1 MFRHWVLWVALA
13 GTGWQAL
20 AADEAGT
27 VKTVRGSVT
36 LEREGKGLPAAPGQK
51 VQVSDRIV
59 TGADSSAGLVLR
71 DGSILTAGA
80 NSVLQLDKFAFNP
93 TTYAGQMDVNLKKGK
108 LSVISGKID
117 KTDPEAV
124 RFRSS
129 GVTLGVRGTEF
140 IIETTGEQ

>member
-1 MFRHWVLWVALA
+1 MFRHGVLVTALA
-13 GTGWQAL
+13 VAGWPVL

-27 VKTVRGSVT
+27 FKTVRGSVT
-36 LEREGKGLPAAPGQK
+36 VEREGKGSPAAPGQK

-71 DGSILTAGA
+71 DGSILTAGPS
-80 NSVLQLDKFAFNP
+80 SVMQLDKFAFNP
-93 TTYAGQMDVNLKKGK
+93 TTYAGQMDVNLKKGR
-108 LSVISGKID
+108 LAVISGKID
-117 KTDPEAV
+117 KTDPDAV

-140 IIETTGEQ
+140 VIETLGEE